1 MATLPVTA
9 ASPPPPR
16 VWLTIA
22 HYCVLYD
29 VDRKTVWKYVD
40 AGLLSYWQVGRI
52 IRIANVPP
60 HDPENTNVP

>member
-1 MATLPVTA
+1 
-9 ASPPPPR
+9 